1 MTNTTQLTDWIS
13 NDRRFP
19 TSVSLK
25 KVWPIYFSIALMFTF
40 YHLQTIDRPFWIERS
55 ELHQSIIQGEA
66 KSPYQ
71 YRVVSPMIAE
81 AGGLIVEKAFSLTDK
96 KQQAIAR
103 EIFYSGERLISVF
116 LLFVFFHLLLQA
128 YFPSEIAFAG
138 TLLLGA
144 LHIYTYHSYYYQPDS
159 PINLMFLALAMLL
172 MVKKGPGGWL
182 YPLMI
187 VGALTRETFGIV
199 VALHLA
205 YFGLNRRTI
214 KHSLGLFA
222 CWLATQLMLHIAY
235 GQHPSYEGRPM
246 SINIAEIPWPIFLYG
261 LMWLIPIFGFRKI
274 PQFFQ
279 RSLLLYVPPLIAADF
294 LFGKVE
300 ETRLFL
306 DLALIIIPSTLFV
319 LLRSADETS
328 DSDPGPKEH
337 LAFSA

>member
-1 MTNTTQLTDWIS
+1 
-13 NDRRFP
+13 
-19 TSVSLK
+19 
-25 KVWPIYFSIALMFTF
+25 
-40 YHLQTIDRPFWIERS
+40 
-55 ELHQSIIQGEA
+55 
-66 KSPYQ
+66 
-71 YRVVSPMIAE
+71 
-81 AGGLIVEKAFSLTDK
+81 
-96 KQQAIAR
+96 
-103 EIFYSGERLISVF
+103 
-116 LLFVFFHLLLQA
+116 
-128 YFPSEIAFAG
+128 
-138 TLLLGA
+138 
-144 LHIYTYHSYYYQPDS
+144 
-159 PINLMFLALAMLL
+159 
-172 MVKKGPGGWL
+172 
-182 YPLMI
+182 
-187 VGALTRETFGIV
+187 
-199 VALHLA
+199 
-205 YFGLNRRTI
+205 
-214 KHSLGLFA
+214 
-222 CWLATQLMLHIAY
+222 MLHIAY